1 MEAGGWALGPRC
13 YSDWG
18 RAQKGS
24 RFNSRVFRSEV
35 VQRAAHLVSRGLK
48 HPAGPKTAS
57 PRRFF
62 QVYIKCPASNPMHI
76 GRSHGWLR
84 NVGCRP
90 ASNPTPPGCRHGW
103 RHTSGLG
110 IMFGGTRI
118 LCFRYAA
125 QAKPPAQ
132 VWPTTP
138 STGARVQVKPHAGG
152 EAPDPAT
159 VAPQGR
165 CCAGSQ
171 GAGADGSG
179 GCGAPPWSENVLSGT
194 PGGPGGATLPANH
207 G

>member
-1 MEAGGWALGPRC
+1 MGTSSKGLAVMSSAARWCCVTPTSSVGGSNTPLVPK
-13 YSDWG
+13 
-18 RAQKGS
+18 QHH
-24 RFNSRVFRSEV
+24 RVAFFRI
-35 VQRAAHLVSRGLK
+35 
-48 HPAGPKTAS
+48 
-57 PRRFF
+57 
-62 QVYIKCPASNPMHI
+62 YIKCPASNPMHL

-118 LCFRYAA
+118 LCFRYSA
-125 QAKPPAQ
+125 QAKPQAQ
-132 VWPTTP
+132 AWPTTP
-138 STGARVQVKPHAGG
+138 STGARVQVKPNAGG